1 MHESVHILHDT
12 PANLQVSYAIRSFMN
27 ELRNIFGPL
36 EFVEMDG
43 GDTVLYQIKQLPGMR
58 SKEKDYDLSF
68 FFYPSGDNVV
78 TSNYLIDK
86 GEVLTTS
93 KRNSVHATMKR
104 LLNTLTSPFHKSN
117 IKIMHDKTFTDFFI
131 VHMRDVQPLFRLT
144 KHEPIA

>member
-12 PANLQVSYAIRSFMN
+12 PTNLQVSYAIRSFMN

-68 FFYPSGDNVV
+68 FFYPSRP
-78 TSNYLIDK
+78 TFRTAL
-86 GEVLTTS
+86 
-93 KRNSVHATMKR
+93 
-104 LLNTLTSPFHKSN
+104 SPFRHPALDAGS
-117 IKIMHDKTFTDFFI
+117 MGA
-131 VHMRDVQPLFRLT
+131 FRLRR
-144 KHEPIA
+144 PIRFQTAFN